1 MNLVKELKEEG
12 YRLIAT
18 GEMGIG
24 NTTTSSAL
32 LSVLLHRPV
41 EEMTGRGAGLSSEGL
56 KRKIDAIHRA
66 IEVNQPDP
74 DVGVF
79 LGGAHYHLPIVIDG
93 VISGAAA
100 FTAMKFCK
108 TAGDYW
114 IAAHVSKEPAG
125 KIVLDALGKRPLITC
140 EMCLGEGTGA
150 VAAFP
155 LLDMA
160 NAIYS
165 QMSTFSEI
173 EMEEYKHLV

>member
-1 MNLVKELKEEG
+1 
-12 YRLIAT
+12 
-18 GEMGIG
+18 MGIG

-56 KRKIDAIHRA
+56 KRKIYAIHRA

-74 DVGVF
+74 DDPLDTLHKVGGLDIAGLVVVF
-79 LGGAHYHLPIVIDG
+79 LGGAHHHLPIVIDG

-100 FTAMKFCK
+100 FTAMKFCE
-108 TAGDYW
+108 TASDYW

-125 KIVLDALGKRPLITC
+125 KIVLDALGKKPLITC